1 MLIGE
6 QIRALRME
14 HGWSLS
20 QLSQLVHYS
29 KSYLSRVENG
39 TRAVTPELA
48 QVCDQVMDTDGTFAR
63 LVAAEAQVQ
72 VQVQDGGPAT
82 ARAAEPEVRRRP
94 VPAQLPAAGEMW
106 GRDGELERVRAH
118 LARHRA
124 PAVIAVDGMGG
135 VGKTTFAVSM
145 ARRLSPSYPGGVLF
159 ADLHAHGPAGVP
171 AAAGDVAAGLLRGL
185 GTPPEDMPGGPAEQA
200 ALLRSALTEHR
211 AIVVLDDAESAAQ
224 VAPLLPG
231 TGGSLVLVTSRRR
244 LAGLSVRHGALR
256 LPLGP
261 LAPDD
266 AVSLLHRA
274 LGRGAAAAG
283 PAGTEAAADPSADPD
298 PHAAARPDGAD
309 AVLAA
314 IARHC
319 AYLPLALR
327 IAAERM
333 AELGPVFAAPLAEQ
347 LGRAGERLDALA
359 VPGEAETA
367 VRPVLAWSYR
377 GLPEA
382 QARAF
387 RLLALHPGAVA
398 GVDAVAALLGEPP
411 AVAARLV
418 GELQAGHLVAEVAP
432 GRYRMHDLLR
442 DYARERA
449 EAEESGAELAAATER
464 VLAWYLHTKEAA
476 ADLLVGRGRHRV
488 PIGAPPRGYEPPH
501 FASVAEALRWCE
513 TERVNLLACLRTAQE
528 AGSPVAWHL
537 SYALWGFLFLRH
549 EHHDQLESGRIARR
563 AAARDGGLVPEAC
576 AELVLASAYAG
587 LRRHAAAD
595 GHYRRSVDLF
605 TAAGDQVGAGALM
618 VGYAMSCMRQ
628 GRAAEAAGHMDRA
641 LALFTAAGSSWGQTL
656 ALSGIGEGLLAQG
669 RPQEALATLARARE
683 LQRAEGVLWLEAAN
697 CTLRGTA
704 HRELGA
710 HAQAEACY
718 REALDLHRR
727 TGMRA
732 GTAHALHQLG
742 ICWGLQGRTRQ
753 ARQAWLQAW
762 AVYESLGDP
771 REQEVRDRLAGLP
784 PCRAPGGV
792 SPARGGAGTGR
803 GRPATARP

>member
-48 QVCDQVMDTDGTFAR
+48 QVCDQVMDTDGAFAR
-63 LVAAEAQVQ
+63 LVAAEAQA
-72 VQVQDGGPAT
+72 QDAAPTPTPAPARGP
-82 ARAAEPEVRRRP
+82 EPEVRRRP

-106 GRDGELERVRAH
+106 GRDEELERVRAH
-118 LARHRA
+118 LARHRG
-124 PAVIAVDGMGG
+124 PAVVAVDGMGG

-159 ADLHAHGPAGVP
+159 ADLRAHGPAGVP

-185 GTPPEDMPGGPAEQA
+185 GTPPEDMAGGPAEQA

-261 LAPDD
+261 LAPGD

-274 LGRGAAAAG
+274 LDRGGAAAAG
-283 PAGTEAAADPSADPD
+283 PAEADA
-298 PHAAARPDGAD
+298 AAARPDGAD

-377 GLPEA
+377 GLPDA

-449 EAEESGAELAAATER
+449 EAEESGAALAAARER

-476 ADLLVGRGRHRV
+476 TDLLVGRGRHRV
-488 PIGAPPRGYEPPH
+488 PIGAPPCEYEPAR

-513 TERVNLLACLRTAQE
+513 TERVNLLACVRTAQE

-549 EHHDQLESGRIARR
+549 HHHDQLESGRIARA
-563 AAARDGGLVPEAC
+563 AAARDGGAVAEAC

-587 LRRHAAAD
+587 LRQHEAAD

-605 TAAGDQVGAGALM
+605 TAAGDQAGAGAVL

-641 LALFTAAGSSWGQTL
+641 LALFTAAGSTWGQAL

-669 RPQEALATLARARE
+669 RPQEALSTLGRARE

-718 REALDLHRR
+718 REALDLHGR

-742 ICWGLQGRTRQ
+742 ICWSLQGRTRR
-753 ARQAWLQAW
+753 ARRAWLQAW
-762 AVYESLGDP
+762 AVYDSLGDP
-771 REQEVRDRLAGLP
+771 REQEVRARLAGLA
-784 PCRAPGGV
+784 PCRAPADGHPGGV
-792 SPARGGAGTGR
+792 SPARGGAGTER